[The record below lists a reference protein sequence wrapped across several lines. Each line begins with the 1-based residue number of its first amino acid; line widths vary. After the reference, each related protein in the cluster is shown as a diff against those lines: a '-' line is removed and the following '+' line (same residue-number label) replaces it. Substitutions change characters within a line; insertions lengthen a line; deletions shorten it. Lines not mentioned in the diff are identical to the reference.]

1 MTSPAK
7 IDEWALHAFADGEV
21 ADDQRAEIEA
31 YLRGDPQAARQV
43 EIWRQQKV
51 ALRQAFDGVL
61 EEPIPASLTAA
72 LNNGGSWRAHPF
84 MAMAAAL
91 FLLILGGAGGWYVG
105 ADSGSPGLRSI
116 AEQALT
122 AHRIYSAEVR
132 HPVEVA
138 ANDREHLQSW
148 LSKRVGTAFTIP
160 DLSAEGYTLLGGR
173 LLAANDRPAAQLMFE
188 DASRKRVTIFFA
200 RDPAAT
206 RDTALQVERQGN
218 LIACYWLDGNLSFV
232 VAGDM
237 PLDDMMKLAHV
248 IYDKLEG

>member
-1 MTSPAK
+1 MNNPVK
-7 IDEWALHAFADGEV
+7 IDEWALHAYADGEV

-43 EIWRQQKV
+43 ETWRQQKA
-51 ALRQAFDGVL
+51 ALHQAFDDVL
-61 EEPIPASLTAA
+61 DEAIPASLSAA
-72 LNNGGSWRAHPF
+72 LHNGRSWRAHPF
-84 MAMAAAL
+84 LAMAAAL
-91 FLLILGGAGGWYVG
+91 LLLILGGAGGWFLGTDAG
-105 ADSGSPGLRSI
+105 APALRSI

-122 AHRIYSAEVR
+122 AHRIYTAEVR

-160 DLSAEGYTLLGGR
+160 DLASEGYTLLGGR

-188 DASRKRVTIFFA
+188 DASRKRITIFFA
-200 RDPAAT
+200 ADPAASH
-206 RDTALQVERQGN
+206 DTALQVERQGN
-218 LIACYWLDGNLSFV
+218 LIACYWLDGKLSFV
-232 VAGDM
+232 VAGEM
-237 PLDDMMKLAHV
+237 PLDNMMKLAHV